1 MNNRAKPEQLFQ
13 VGVKWVVRNMN
24 GLYLCLQSS
33 EGYSD
38 LPGWRIAEG
47 ENITET
53 LKHELW
59 EEAGLAPESFEIAPE
74 WKILWT
80 DKYIKSHP
88 ALPRLL
94 LLVYVCKLTQDISI
108 KLSHEH
114 TAYSWETARDLYEK
128 STILQSIPF
137 DTLFE

>member
-1 MNNRAKPEQLFQ
+1 MNNRAKSEQLFQ
-13 VGVKWVVRNMN
+13 VGVKWLVRNTD

-33 EGYSD
+33 EDYFD
-38 LPGWRIAEG
+38 LPGGRIAEG

-59 EEAGLAPESFEIAPE
+59 EETGLSAKSFKIISE

-80 DKYIKSHP
+80 GKYIKSHP
-88 ALPRLL
+88 STPRLL
-94 LLVYVCKLTQDISI
+94 LLVYVCELNQEVSI
-108 KLSHEH
+108 QLSHEH

-128 STILQSIPF
+128 VTILQSIPF
-137 DTLFE
+137 ETLFE